1 MVVQLQTVSKAGE
14 VVYASAYRT
23 EQQLAQGTWTAFD
36 PCAFKGKEKEEVRI
50 ISQNGMNDYPYE
62 QSMIF
67 VNYKEP
73 TKLCIAMCGDGDS
86 DNYAELGEYDSEDD
100 AKFALQYF
108 SAMYVAGVKLC
119 ETLSAN
125 TLHELR
131 TAFLVGRKNNENIA
145 QFVKRKAAEL

>member
-1 MVVQLQTVSKAGE
+1 M
-14 VVYASAYRT
+14 
-23 EQQLAQGTWTAFD
+23 
-36 PCAFKGKEKEEVRI
+36 RI

-62 QSMIF
+62 QCMIF
-67 VNYKEP
+67 VNYKER
-73 TKLCIAMCGDGDS
+73 TKLGISMCGDDTAT
-86 DNYAELGEYDSEDD
+86 YADLAEYDSEDD

-108 SAMYVAGVKLC
+108 GAMYVAGVKLC
-119 ETLSAN
+119 EALSAN